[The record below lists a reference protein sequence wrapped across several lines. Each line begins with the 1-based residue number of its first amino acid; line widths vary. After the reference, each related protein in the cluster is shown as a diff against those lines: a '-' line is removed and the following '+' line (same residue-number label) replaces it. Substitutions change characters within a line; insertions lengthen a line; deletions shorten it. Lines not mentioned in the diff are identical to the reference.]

1 MLVYTEMFSVSFWE
15 FLCRLRHV
23 LLGFGKG
30 IWCRW
35 FNEWECPI
43 AEFCSQTWSCVVAG
57 FSRAQAMCRFCA
69 NTFTLSC
76 RCLGHQLGW
85 LSGHSDTSDLV
96 YEQCA
101 VNHTMV
107 SFQDECHCGGWSMS
121 FTVRERSQELCL
133 QASTFV
139 ATTMSVLCIKVWDGG
154 DNSVILCS
162 LHQVTEEKRQKLVT
176 DSELFAA
183 WQHLLQ
189 QPQRLAEYQNWK
201 RFITYYLNILIL
213 LWIYIKASESL
224 SRVLKVEVFLLI
236 I

>member
-1 MLVYTEMFSVSFWE
+1 MLVYTEMFSVFFESSYVGFVMCCWDLGRAFDADGSMNE
-15 FLCRLRHV
+15 NALSLNFVHRHGVV
-23 LLGFGKG
+23 L
-30 IWCRW
+30 
-35 FNEWECPI
+35 E
-43 AEFCSQTWSCVVAG
+43 AG

-139 ATTMSVLCIKVWDGG
+139 ATTTSVLCIKVWDGG